1 MKFPKILKE
10 LIQQKNSVLCVGLDP
25 DLAKIPALF
34 KGETEADTVAN
45 FCKAVINATHSH
57 CIAYKPNLAFFEAL
71 GDHGLAIYH
80 EVIRAIPATHLVI
93 SDAKRGDIGN
103 TAAHY
108 EKAIFGHSKADAIT
122 VNPLMGF
129 DSVQPYGQHE
139 DKAVFGLAY
148 TSNKGAEDFFSQTM
162 ADGKSLSVHVA
173 QKLAEWNSQ
182 LTTHIGMVVGATQAA
197 VISPVLEAHPN
208 ACLLIPGIGAQGGS
222 ITELAKVLDAHKAP
236 VLINSSRAII
246 YVANEAKDLD
256 EWQHITKNAA
266 LKTSTDLAVISQ
278 KYA

>member
-1 MKFPKILKE
+1 MKFPDKLKQ
-10 LIQQKNSVLCVGLDP
+10 LIQKYNSVLCVGLDP

-34 KGETEADTVAN
+34 KGDSDAETVFN
-45 FCKAVINATHSH
+45 FCKAVIDATETA

-71 GDHGLAIYH
+71 GSDGLAIYH
-80 EVIRAIPATHLVI
+80 NVIRAIPSSHLVI

-139 DKAVFGLAY
+139 DKAVFALAY
-148 TSNKGAEDFFSQTM
+148 TSNKGAEDFFSQKM
-162 ADGKSLSVHVA
+162 ADGKSFSVHIA
-173 QKLAEWNSQ
+173 EKLAAWNQ
-182 LTTHIGMVVGATQAA
+182 ELTTHIGMVVGATQAK
-197 VISPVLEAHPN
+197 VIEPVLTAHPN

-222 ITELAKVLDAHKAP
+222 VSELAHVLVHHKAP

-246 YVANEAKDLD
+246 YAGNVATTLEAWTKLTYEASLQTNESLS
-256 EWQHITKNAA
+256 QITKNY
-266 LKTSTDLAVISQ
+266 V
-278 KYA
+278 

>member
-1 MKFPKILKE
+1 MKFPERLQQ
-10 LIQQKNSVLCVGLDP
+10 LIIENKSVLCVGLDP
-25 DLAKIPALF
+25 DLAKIPQLF
-34 KGETEADTVAN
+34 KGANEAETVAN
-45 FCKAVINATHSH
+45 FCKAVIEATKQS

-71 GDHGLAIYH
+71 GDEGLAIYH
-80 EVIRAIPATHLVI
+80 SVIRAVPNTHLVI

-129 DSVQPYGQHE
+129 DSVAPYGQHE

-148 TSNKGAEDFFSQTM
+148 TSNKGAEDFFSQIM
-162 ADGKSLSVHVA
+162 ADGKNFSIHVA
-173 QKLAEWNSQ
+173 QKLAQWNNELS
-182 LTTHIGMVVGATQAA
+182 THIGMVVGATQAQ
-197 VISPVLEAHPN
+197 VIKPVLEAHPT

-222 ITELAKVLDAHKAP
+222 VQELAKVLKFHKAP

-246 YVANEAKDLD
+246 YAANNVSNMPEWKEITCKAAQNMNADLI
-256 EWQHITKNAA
+256 EITQYY
-266 LKTSTDLAVISQ
+266 V
-278 KYA
+278 

>member
-1 MKFPKILKE
+1 MKFPERLLYLIKE
-10 LIQQKNSVLCVGLDP
+10 KNSVLCVGLDP
-25 DLAKIPALF
+25 DLAKIPQLF
-34 KGETEADTVAN
+34 NGENEAETVYN
-45 FCKAVINATHSH
+45 FCKAVIEATKSQ

-71 GDHGLAIYH
+71 GEEGLAIYH
-80 EVIRAIPATHLVI
+80 RIIHAIPDTHLVV

-129 DSVQPYGQHE
+129 DSVEPYGKHE

-148 TSNKGAEDFFSQTM
+148 TSNKGAEDFFAQSM
-162 ADGKSLSVHVA
+162 ADGKSLSVHIA
-173 QKLAEWNSQ
+173 DKLAQWNSQ
-182 LTTHIGMVVGATQAA
+182 LSTHIGMVVGATQAK
-197 VISPVLEAHPN
+197 VIQPVLAAHPK

-222 ITELAKVLDAHKAP
+222 VQELAEVLAKHKAP

-246 YVANEAKDLD
+246 YAANSATNLGEWKNITEDAAKKTNIDLVP
-256 EWQHITKNAA
+256 IT
-266 LKTSTDLAVISQ
+266 Q
-278 KYA
+278 FYA